1 MTIPVWV
8 EQQGGV
14 FAASVCGAPGVR
26 ALADSREKAVA
37 GLRAELEARM
47 SAGELLLMDVE
58 PKDLSSLAGRY
69 ANDDVSRRAWEDL
82 VAEAYRL
89 RDEEKAREF
98 PE

>member
-8 EQQGGV
+8 EQQNGT
-14 FAASVCGAPGVR
+14 FTASVPGAP
-26 ALADSREKAVA
+26 ALKAAADTREKAVA
-37 GLRAELEARM
+37 ALRAEVEARL
-47 SAGELLLMDVE
+47 SAGELLFLDVE
-58 PKDLSSLAGRY
+58 PQGLLSLAGRY
-69 ANDDVSRRAWEDL
+69 ANDDVSRRAWDDL